1 MSTQVAAIIAM
12 VTVLVAIFAIP
23 ALAANYANP
32 SQGFTGECSGI
43 YTFTAKWNDNVGAF
57 IADIQMG
64 GPHTGIVDTGS
75 PYLQVFDTYP
85 CPPSVKCTSPLGSNT
100 HQFADGT
107 NADETFVR
115 VLSGAVTIGGALVP
129 PSSVV
134 GATKGHGPGS
144 LGQIGTVGLGSLAE
158 NRNTTPQTNWSWFDS
173 IGGKTLAV
181 ETQETVAKVSIC
193 PDGDWCPFAPDS
205 TTMTFTQAQ
214 LNALGVSQGTNLIV
228 VPAASAA
235 IPDLKY
241 LAIDVGAYYTP
252 PSPEVAGHHNFRGS
266 RFRSGHG
273 QLCAAPLGIS
283 PRRVRPYRNQRS
295 AGSLAVPPAG
305 KRAPPPE
312 RGPGQQAGGDPR
324 PEVPGRENVRQVPV
338 PQIRVDPDPPFP
350 CLLRRGL
357 R

>member
-32 SQGFTGECSGI
+32 CQGFTGGCSGI

-181 ETQETVAKVSIC
+181 ETQETVAKVSIS

-205 TTMTFTQAQ
+205 TTITFTQAQ

-241 LAIDVGAYYTP
+241 LAIDVGAYYTHLP
-252 PSPEVAGHHNFRGS
+252 APKSPGTITFAGRDFAVATDSYAQLPSGFLPAGFGIIGINDLRGLSLCHQPGNALLHLRGDQVNKPVATPGPKSLGAKMYGK
-266 RFRSGHG
+266 FRSPKF
-273 QLCAAPLGIS
+273 A
-283 PRRVRPYRNQRS
+283 
-295 AGSLAVPPAG
+295 
-305 KRAPPPE
+305 
-312 RGPGQQAGGDPR
+312 
-324 PEVPGRENVRQVPV
+324 
-338 PQIRVDPDPPFP
+338 
-350 CLLRRGL
+350 
-357 R
+357 